1 MGREMERALRDFVAL
16 RTVSRDPAFR
26 EDCFQARAPLPP
38 PSGRDDGLRR
48 VWTARGRTSTAI
60 FPRGGRSCLSR
71 RRPRNPAPPGAQRP
85 GGGARAQ
92 GAKYIAA
99 LLESLGAEIKMAHGP
114 RDDSN
119 PVVLGRIGRDPSR
132 PTILF
137 YGAPPPRGFT
147 LGPG

>member
-1 MGREMERALRDFVAL
+1 MEL
-16 RTVSRDPAFR
+16 P
-26 EDCFQARAPLPP
+26 EPQAPLQ
-38 PSGRDDGLRR
+38 SRTSRGTEAGRGFQGLRCR
-48 VWTARGRTSTAI
+48 V
-60 FPRGGRSCLSR
+60 
-71 RRPRNPAPPGAQRP
+71 
-85 GGGARAQ
+85 RAQ

-137 YGAPPPRGFT
+137 YGAPPPAPPPSSAVRPTRPRT